1 MKLASFTKRQPNLLA
16 ALVTLAQRIR
26 SDAQADALIEDLSG
40 ITVLVAKKFTNER
53 TAEGLQ
59 EALYLTMGCIS
70 LGLSQAEIPHNAES
84 ELNFLL
90 EQGAEQVFQAGFR
103 HIKTLALMPSQTMVT
118 DFDNDPYIQ
127 QRNIKALFS
136 ELCRAEPNSHWRG
149 DEDYRRELQARS
161 ENQSIIDCAKWLR
174 KNHFAG
180 PVKDQELDANAVISI
195 SVIFAIAG
203 DGRIVARTGQK
214 EIENLIQ
221 RARKSMPDVNA
232 NWEKFLEQ
240 IPVAHQPWLSARMNE
255 YRDTLVKKIMS
266 KTRIKT
272 MVTEIQNYHAGLEQ
286 DVDYD

>member
-16 ALVTLAQRIR
+16 ALETLAQRMR
-26 SDAQADALIEDLSG
+26 SNAQADALIEDLSG

-103 HIKTLALMPSQTMVT
+103 HIKMLALMPSQTMVT

>member
-103 HIKTLALMPSQTMVT
+103 HIKTLALMPSQTMIT
-118 DFDNDPYIQ
+118 DFDSDPYIQ

-136 ELCRAEPNSHWRG
+136 ELCRAEPSTHWRG

-203 DGRIVARTGQK
+203 DGRIVARTGQR

-221 RARKSMPDVNA
+221 RARKSTPDVNA

-240 IPVAHQPWLSARMNE
+240 IPVAHQPWLSARINE
-255 YRDTLVKKIMS
+255 YRDTLVKKILS

>member
-149 DEDYRRELQARS
+149 DEDYRRELQVRS

-255 YRDTLVKKIMS
+255 YRDTLVKKILS